1 MGEAKR
7 RGTYEERKA
16 GARAKPIKMSAVQ
29 RKAMMAQ
36 LTNEMMQR
44 MLAQQAAGQKAETD
58 VVDIVA
64 DGAISAQPVIE
75 SVAEV
80 VQEKEL
86 GNDEPQLV

>member
-16 GARAKPIKMSAVQ
+16 GAPAKPIKMSAVQ

-58 VVDIVA
+58 VVDIIA
-64 DGAISAQPVIE
+64 DDAISAQPVIE

-80 VQEKEL
+80 VQENEL
-86 GNDEPQLV
+86 GNDEHQLV